1 MELLLL
7 DLVFTLDVEFLIF
20 LTELFQLAFFRQLV
34 MLLVEFN
41 ELLDFVLKLSHFLVF
56 LYFFILAEVDFLLF
70 FIFALL

>member
-1 MELLLL
+1 MEFLLL
-7 DLVFTLDVEFLIF
+7 DLVLTLDVEFLIF
-20 LTELFQLAFFRQLV
+20 FTELFQLAFFRQLV

-41 ELLDFVLKLSHFLVF
+41 ELLDFVLKLSHLLVF